1 MATTR
6 RSSGAVADEPTLG
19 ASTEPEHPLA
29 EAGQEAGQT
38 AGHVAERATD
48 IGVQQADRIRV
59 QAADGLH
66 QLAGSVRTAS
76 SDLSDQPA
84 IANLAATAADG
95 ADRVA
100 DFLRETDARQMV
112 GAVEDIARRQPLLFA
127 GGALLIGL
135 AASRFIKAAGGGG
148 GSAQRATYGG
158 TAYGSGATYGSSGL
172 GGYEATGPGAYRSDG
187 LTTDPTDEGLRP

>member
-1 MATTR
+1 MTATS
-6 RSSGAVADEPTLG
+6 RSSGAVADDATLG

-48 IGVQQADRIRV
+48 IGVQQADRIRM

-66 QLAGSVRTAS
+66 QLAGSVRNAS

-84 IANLAATAADG
+84 IANLATTAADG
-95 ADRVA
+95 AERVST
-100 DFLRETDARQMV
+100 FLRENDARQMV
-112 GAVEDIARRQPLLFA
+112 GAIEDMARRQPLVFV
-127 GGALLIGL
+127 GGALILGL

-148 GSAQRATYGG
+148 TSEPRATYGG
-158 TAYGSGATYGSSGL
+158 TEYRSGYGGTDV
-172 GGYEATGPGAYRSDG
+172 GGYQAAPGAYRSDG
-187 LTTDPTDEGLRP
+187 LTTDPADEGLRP